1 MFKVYFPFQWLV
13 KGILL
18 VLLGLIRK
26 RLRITNKARHFPEEK
41 PIKIVT
47 KDLKISVNYQYY
59 ENLEK
64 RTNLYSN
71 DPSKMKYGK
80 INYQE

>member
-1 MFKVYFPFQWLV
+1 M
-13 KGILL
+13 
-18 VLLGLIRK
+18 
-26 RLRITNKARHFPEEK
+26 NNE
-41 PIKIVT
+41 
-47 KDLKISVNYQYY
+47 YY

-80 INYQE
+80 INYQEFVQNAIEATLEKCEVNSFEDFRIIWQKNITLKFINFQNK